1 MGRRR
6 ANARMRFD
14 SPAASGRPIAL
25 APAAGIQHAM
35 HVLEGG
41 HVIDVFTPHAR
52 TTAEPAGGHDQGSRL
67 TTYTN
72 VKRCLSCV
80 HPAAMLGAG
89 PVGALL
95 RADSATRF

>member
-6 ANARMRFD
+6 APARTRFD

-41 HVIDVFTPHAR
+41 HVIDVFTPPR
-52 TTAEPAGGHDQGSRL
+52 EDYR
-67 TTYTN
+67 
-72 VKRCLSCV
+72 
-80 HPAAMLGAG
+80 
-89 PVGALL
+89 
-95 RADSATRF
+95 